1 VWFLSNISLRW
12 AVALIVPVLF
22 VLLAG
27 TWLTAKRLADDLL
40 KKDAT
45 EDARAW
51 AEFLAANVPD
61 LEQIAAGEQPSTTSL
76 SFFEAT
82 NKTGQVL
89 RYVIYNR
96 EGYSQL
102 VSDHSHV
109 AAVDH
114 SELDPQAAEAAKIG
128 QPIVDIRPG
137 IFENRPAYFAVAF
150 VPVVINGRTVATVA
164 DFVDETA
171 HRNYFYYDTLLASVA
186 LCGLTG
192 LGFSV
197 PAVAWYRRTREKQQA
212 DRRIHFLAHHDVLTG
227 LPNRARLIKRLQGAL
242 AALPSIGGHVALY
255 FIDVDHFKRVN
266 DTYGHDG
273 GDSLLN
279 TIAQRLSATTRI
291 EDMVARFG
299 GDEFVIVQTGVLDK
313 SEAEAFAKRIMS
325 LLSGPLY
332 FKEVE
337 IFSTSTIGVA
347 IAPRDGATADR
358 LLTSADLA
366 LYAGKT
372 AGRNCVRFFMSEM
385 DESMRKRVE
394 LEKRL
399 RDVVTHEGLVL
410 QYQPVLEMNGR
421 HLVGFEALVRLP
433 APDGTLIPPEAFLP
447 LAEDLRLIDKIG
459 DWVLREACCTAMS
472 WPEHLSVAVNLSPA
486 QFASGSIEEAVV
498 NALRVSGLNPNRL
511 ELEITETLLLSNT
524 DATMAILKKLKAI
537 GVSIVMDDFGTGYSS
552 LSYLWKFPFDKIK
565 IDRSF
570 MTAFEESDDGVET
583 VLKSI
588 IDLGREM
595 KMRVTVEGVETER
608 QVDFLYNA
616 HADQVQGFYFGEPLP
631 ASELSADVL
640 RDFRTSLGVDNRS
653 KAETRRSSG

>member
-1 VWFLSNISLRW
+1 M
-12 AVALIVPVLF
+12 
-22 VLLAG
+22 
-27 TWLTAKRLADDLL
+27 
-40 KKDAT
+40 
-45 EDARAW
+45 
-51 AEFLAANVPD
+51 
-61 LEQIAAGEQPSTTSL
+61 
-76 SFFEAT
+76 
-82 NKTGQVL
+82 
-89 RYVIYNR
+89 
-96 EGYSQL
+96 
-102 VSDHSHV
+102 
-109 AAVDH
+109 
-114 SELDPQAAEAAKIG
+114 
-128 QPIVDIRPG
+128 
-137 IFENRPAYFAVAF
+137 
-150 VPVVINGRTVATVA
+150 
-164 DFVDETA
+164 
-171 HRNYFYYDTLLASVA
+171 
-186 LCGLTG
+186 
-192 LGFSV
+192 
-197 PAVAWYRRTREKQQA
+197 RR
-212 DRRIHFLAHHDVLTG
+212 
-227 LPNRARLIKRLQGAL
+227 
-242 AALPSIGGHVALY
+242 
-255 FIDVDHFKRVN
+255 
-266 DTYGHDG
+266 
-273 GDSLLN
+273 
-279 TIAQRLSATTRI
+279 
-291 EDMVARFG
+291 
-299 GDEFVIVQTGVLDK
+299 
-313 SEAEAFAKRIMS
+313 
-325 LLSGPLY
+325 
-332 FKEVE
+332 
-337 IFSTSTIGVA
+337 
-347 IAPRDGATADR
+347 
-358 LLTSADLA
+358 
-366 LYAGKT
+366 
-372 AGRNCVRFFMSEM
+372 
-385 DESMRKRVE
+385 RVE

-498 NALRVSGLNPNRL
+498 NALRKSGLSPNRL

-608 QVDFLYNA
+608 QVDFLYDA
-616 HADQVQGFYFGEPLP
+616 HADQVQGFYFGEPLA
-631 ASELSADVL
+631 ASELGAGVL